1 MKSQS
6 QSPKRSLRRVVPIAV
21 AMVAAVTLV
30 GFPRFVSGAAPDAAV
45 NARVYLADLRSQVDT
60 PAAAPR
66 PGGDPATQRQQGLA
80 AVAAQPNGI
89 GRRVAKP
96 ARAIRG
102 DLGRGVTSDRI
113 YAAQKARGLSE
124 AGCFVDYGRPGDQC
138 LPAHV
143 AQGQTVTCTAVRAH
157 FPDGI
162 VVTRLDRFRL
172 DRNGDGVAC
181 GRGD

>member
-1 MKSQS
+1 MKNHNS
-6 QSPKRSLRRVVPIAV
+6 RTSLRRVVPIAV
-21 AMVAAVTLV
+21 AAVAAVTLV

-45 NARVYLADLRSQVDT
+45 NARVYLSDLRSQVDT

-66 PGGDPATQRQQGLA
+66 PGGDPARQRQQSLA
-80 AVAAQPNGI
+80 AAAAQPNGI

-96 ARAIRG
+96 ARAVRG
-102 DLGRGVTSDRI
+102 DRSRRVAPERI
-113 YAAQKARGLSE
+113 YAALEARGLNQ
-124 AGCFVDYGRPGDQC
+124 AGCFIDYGRPGDQC

-162 VVTRLDRFRL
+162 VVTRRDRFRL